1 MLIFIFVKVGMSQT
15 WSLPATLTM
24 VAVGR
29 WFLLLKNNIILMVEF
44 KATICRRYVPNV
56 IHSLIYFRGSIF
68 TSTWGNGPVWL
79 IFFKRVVQSPTSHII
94 WMATAI
100 WMKSLPDGKKK
111 THALW
116 EAMEGHWSL
125 DTQVFVNEAWWPWP
139 CSRDGVWKH
148 GKHTDVIIIFFCL
161 TRR

>member
-1 MLIFIFVKVGMSQT
+1 MSQT

-29 WFLLLKNNIILMVEF
+29 WFLLLKNNIILMFEF

-56 IHSLIYFRGSIF
+56 IHRFHSLIYLRVLEVLF
-68 TSTWGNGPVWL
+68 TSTWGNGLVWL
-79 IFFKRVVQSPTSHII
+79 ILFKRVVQSPTSHII
-94 WMATAI
+94 WFLNGNHPLNEVPAR
-100 WMKSLPDGKKK
+100 WEGKK

-125 DTQVFVNEAWWPWP
+125 DTQVFFNEAWWPWP

-148 GKHTDVIIIFFCL
+148 GKHTDGIIVF
-161 TRR
+161 